1 MGIRG
6 KFKRKVVDI
15 GSRVIKC
22 VSFVV
27 VEVFGIELNFIEYD
41 VYISWGMCKGC
52 W

>member
-27 VEVFGIELNFIEYD
+27 VEVFGIELNLCLY
-41 VYISWGMCKGC
+41 
-52 W
+52 